1 MLRPDPNSRAS
12 TTECLEAIHAL
23 LDYHDVSDRRA
34 QALRRFED
42 TARQNKEYVAVS
54 LLAKTRVL
62 PTPLLYYKFTS
73 PSSLQVSNQ

>member
-1 MLRPDPNSRAS
+1 MLRPDPISRAS

-54 LLAKTRVL
+54 LLATNCC
-62 PTPLLYYKFTS
+62 TNYHYGYT
-73 PSSLQVSNQ
+73 